1 MAVTEKALLER
12 QKMKAEIKE
21 KGDTVL
27 IKKIECLRLVLN
39 DYYLSSEGT
48 KDEPLYKPI
57 ITLQDNRQIIE
68 EVIMKLVKK
77 LRDE

>member
-1 MAVTEKALLER
+1 MAVTVKTLLER
-12 QKMKAEIKE
+12 EKIKAEIKE

-27 IKKIECLRLVLN
+27 IKKIESLRLVLD

-48 KDEPLYKPI
+48 KDEPLYTPI
-57 ITLQDNRQIIE
+57 ITLSENRRIIE